1 MNKITDRPHTADTGQ
16 RSVLRNAPPD
26 RIPDR
31 PRPGRGAISNRN
43 GRFER
48 LRGVAIDDGWRT
60 GRENADAGVDAGADP
75 APRLDTTVTFD
86 RTKTIIARND
96 SPDIPFDRSINAYRG
111 CE

>member
-60 GRENADAGVDAGADP
+60 GRENADAGVDAGVTTDVDFHPRPYQIPDLGADEYWP
-75 APRLDTTVTFD
+75 PGTLTFIHLPLVM
-86 RTKTIIARND
+86 R
-96 SPDIPFDRSINAYRG
+96 
-111 CE
+111 